1 MAIFELATLRI
12 ALWRCCSVPLA
23 RLRKVNSRRGTRNAL
38 NCSYLR
44 RFYCWDR
51 VIAFRRRAVA
61 TFSHV
66 RLCTLPSSYACISAA
81 PMGDRKPINSSHNSV
96 FIIQNLLYCRTVER
110 VLTMKNIQWFP
121 GHMTKAMRD
130 MEAKRDLCDGVIC
143 VLDARAPIATLNK
156 NLKKIFGEKP
166 ILYVLNKADLA
177 DGKADAFVKF
187 FEDRGKYVVKCDS
200 TNVSTKRILV
210 QRLNAITQEKRE
222 RAQAKGL
229 NRTFRF
235 MVAGIPNTGKSTI
248 VNLLSGQ
255 KRAKTGDKAGVT
267 RDVRWLKCG
276 EFDLLDTPGTMP
288 PSFENQY
295 LARHLAYIGS
305 INDDILDMDDV
316 ALELLGE
323 LAERYPECLTERYGI
338 TDFSEKLGMYEA
350 VCKRRGFIFRG
361 GEFDYERG
369 AKAIV
374 DDFRKGRTGKI
385 CLEDPKDYKD
395 FEF

>member
-1 MAIFELATLRI
+1 
-12 ALWRCCSVPLA
+12 
-23 RLRKVNSRRGTRNAL
+23 
-38 NCSYLR
+38 
-44 RFYCWDR
+44 
-51 VIAFRRRAVA
+51 
-61 TFSHV
+61 
-66 RLCTLPSSYACISAA
+66 
-81 PMGDRKPINSSHNSV
+81 
-96 FIIQNLLYCRTVER
+96 
-110 VLTMKNIQWFP
+110 
-121 GHMTKAMRD
+121 MTKAMRD

-143 VLDARAPIATLNK
+143 VMDARAPAATLNK

-177 DGKADAFVKF
+177 DAKADGFIRLIEEKGKAC
-187 FEDRGKYVVKCDS
+187 VKCNS
-200 TNVSTKRILV
+200 TNIASKRLLL
-210 QRLNAITQEKRE
+210 QKLTALTEEKRA
-222 RAQAKGL
+222 RAEAKGL

-276 EFDLLDTPGTMP
+276 AFDLLDTPGTMP
-288 PSFENQY
+288 PAFDNQY

-323 LAERYPECLTERYGI
+323 LSTQYPQYLTERYGI

-350 VCKRRGFIFRG
+350 LCKRRGFILRG

-369 AKAIV
+369 AKALI
-374 DDFRKGRTGKI
+374 DDFRKGRIGKI
-385 CLEDPKDYKD
+385 CLEKAEDYTDWD
-395 FEF
+395 F

>member
-1 MAIFELATLRI
+1 
-12 ALWRCCSVPLA
+12 
-23 RLRKVNSRRGTRNAL
+23 
-38 NCSYLR
+38 
-44 RFYCWDR
+44 
-51 VIAFRRRAVA
+51 
-61 TFSHV
+61 
-66 RLCTLPSSYACISAA
+66 
-81 PMGDRKPINSSHNSV
+81 
-96 FIIQNLLYCRTVER
+96 
-110 VLTMKNIQWFP
+110 
-121 GHMTKAMRD
+121 MTKAMRD

-143 VLDARAPIATLNK
+143 VMDARAPAATLNK

-177 DGKADAFVKF
+177 DSKADGFIKLIEEKGKAC
-187 FEDRGKYVVKCDS
+187 VKCNS
-200 TNVSTKRILV
+200 TNIASKRLLL
-210 QRLNAITQEKRE
+210 QKLTALTEEKRA
-222 RAQAKGL
+222 RAEAKGL

-276 EFDLLDTPGTMP
+276 AFDLLDTPGTMP
-288 PSFENQY
+288 PAFDNQY

-323 LAERYPECLTERYGI
+323 LFAQYPQYLTERYGI

-350 VCKRRGFIFRG
+350 LCKRRGFILRG

-369 AKAIV
+369 AKALI
-374 DDFRKGRTGKI
+374 DDFRKGRIGKI
-385 CLEDPKDYKD
+385 CLEKAEDYTDWD
-395 FEF
+395 F